1 MKKII
6 RLSFLISLVYMGIH
20 GRLSAQEPSSLPLSF
35 HGYTQLRFSTNFSN
49 VHSFSLRRLKLW
61 IVPKTNFS
69 KHWDFK
75 IQTTLTSLKNEAF
88 FLQDVM
94 LRYKKGSFSVK
105 MGQFTPEYSLERFE
119 HDYSLP
125 VAERSI
131 VIDRLIP
138 NATLGVR
145 DIGFEGAYKSPS
157 GIFETWMGIF
167 NGYGIKEYRFD
178 NTGIMLTHKTTFHL
192 LKKHWITGYSIMYRR
207 GDQLAIPKVLPDG
220 ARFTGDDFRFN
231 LFSKIHWSTLSFQT
245 EYFYANINHRYAD
258 GYYFMGVW
266 TKNKQSI
273 AASYNQYTDLID
285 DTPDDPEIHLTYSY
299 LFKGDR
305 IKLMLD
311 NGVKLGDHSI
321 YDYFLL
327 VQFQFFIN

>member
-1 MKKII
+1 MKKIVS
-6 RLSFLISLVYMGIH
+6 LSLVISLFLIGINS
-20 GRLSAQEPSSLPLSF
+20 RLSAQEKSSLPLNL

-61 IVPKTNFS
+61 IVPKSNFS

-94 LRYKKGSFSVK
+94 LRYKKGPFSVK

-125 VAERSI
+125 IAERSI

-145 DIGFEGAYKSPS
+145 DIGFEGTYKSPS
-157 GIFETWMGIF
+157 GGFETWLGIF

-178 NTGIMLTHKTTFHL
+178 NTGIMITHKTTFYI
-192 LKKHWITGYSIMYRR
+192 LKKHWLTGYSIMYRR
-207 GDQLAIPKVLPDG
+207 GDQLAVPKVLPEG
-220 ARFTGDDFRFN
+220 VMFTGDDFRFN
-231 LFSKIHWSTLSFQT
+231 LFSKIHWSALSFQT
-245 EYFYANINHRYAD
+245 EYFYANIKHRYAD

-266 TKNKQSI
+266 KKNNQSI
-273 AASYNQYTDLID
+273 AASYNQYTDLINE
-285 DTPDDPEIHLTYSY
+285 TPDNPEIHLAYSY

-311 NGVKLGDHSI
+311 NGVKLGDHSV